1 MRAIEFKTDVSKGD
15 IVIPKRLHS
24 RLAHLKG
31 RKVRVM
37 LLIDDDGEDRALE
50 KMETSQFFQGYA
62 DSDAIYDAA

>member
-1 MRAIEFKTDVSKGD
+1 MKAIEFKTDVSKGD

-37 LLIDDDGEDRALE
+37 LLFEEDDEQLLREVEAA
-50 KMETSQFFQGYA
+50 QFLNGYA
-62 DSDAIYDAA
+62 DSDAIYDEA

>member
-1 MRAIEFKTDVSKGD
+1 MKAIEFKTDISKDD

-37 LLIDDDGEDRALE
+37 LLFEEDDEQLLREVEAA
-50 KMETSQFFQGYA
+50 QFLSGYA
-62 DSDAIYDAA
+62 DSDAIYDEA

>member
-1 MRAIEFKTDVSKGD
+1 MKAIEFKTDVSKGD

-37 LLIDDDGEDRALE
+37 LLFEEDDEQLLREVEAA
-50 KMETSQFFQGYA
+50 QFLSGYA
-62 DSDAIYDAA
+62 DSDAIYDEA

>member
-1 MRAIEFKTDVSKGD
+1 MKAIEFKTDISKGD

-37 LLIDDDGEDRALE
+37 LLFEEDDEQLLREVEAA
-50 KMETSQFFQGYA
+50 QFLSGYA
-62 DSDAIYDAA
+62 DSDAIYDEA